1 MQTPP
6 QVSFVG
12 VSPSDAVRDAVLEAI
27 DHLEQFH
34 SRITGCHVVI
44 AVPHRRHRHGGL
56 YSVRIDIVVP
66 HGEIVVNREH
76 HENHA
81 HEDVFVAIRDA
92 FDAARRR
99 LEDHVRRL
107 RGDQKPHEP
116 LRHGV
121 VTRLFPLEGYG
132 FLTTPD
138 GGEVY
143 FHRNAVEGGLFE
155 RIDLGTPV
163 VFGREE
169 GDRGP
174 QANWLSV
181 ARSRSFLPPA
191 GVDVTEGGPGA

>member
-1 MQTPP
+1 MQTAP

-12 VSPSDAVRDAVLEAI
+12 VAGSDRVRDAVLEEI
-27 DHLEQFH
+27 DRLEQIH
-34 SRITGCHVVI
+34 PRITGCHVVV
-44 AVPHRRHRHGGL
+44 AVPHRRHRQGGL

-66 HGEIVVNREH
+66 HGELVVNRDH

-107 RGDQKPHEP
+107 RGEARPHQP
-116 LRHGV
+116 ALHGV
-121 VTRLFPLEGYG
+121 VTRLHPLDGYG

-143 FHRNAVEGGLFE
+143 FHRNAVEGGHFE
-155 RIDLGTPV
+155 RIDLGTTV

-174 QANWLSV
+174 QANWLAIAASH
-181 ARSRSFLPPA
+181 ALNPPA
-191 GVDVTEGGPGA
+191 GILDSEAAAGP